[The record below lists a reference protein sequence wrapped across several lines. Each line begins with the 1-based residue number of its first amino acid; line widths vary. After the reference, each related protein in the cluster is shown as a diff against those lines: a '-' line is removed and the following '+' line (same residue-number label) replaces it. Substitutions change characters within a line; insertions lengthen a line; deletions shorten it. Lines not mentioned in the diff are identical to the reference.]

1 MIHNNQEKGLLGEK
15 LAAQYLQAHGYE
27 ILASR
32 YRTRNGE
39 ADLVARIQDTLVFVE
54 VKARTNTK
62 HGTPAEAVTAKKQK
76 NATMAAMAYLQQ
88 NGCMDALC
96 RFDVVEVF
104 LPGGQICH
112 ITNAFDACM

>member
-32 YRTRNGE
+32 YRTRYGE
-39 ADLVARIQDTLVFVE
+39 ADLVARIQDTLVFV
-54 VKARTNTK
+54 
-62 HGTPAEAVTAKKQK
+62 EAVTAKKQK

>member
-15 LAAQYLQAHGYE
+15 LAAQYLQVHGYE

-32 YRTRNGE
+32 YRTRYGE

-62 HGTPAEAVTAKKQK
+62 HGTPAEAVTAKKKK
-76 NATMAAMAYLQQ
+76 NATMAAM
-88 NGCMDALC
+88 G
-96 RFDVVEVF
+96 
-104 LPGGQICH
+104 
-112 ITNAFDACM
+112 

>member
-32 YRTRNGE
+32 YRTRYGE

-62 HGTPAEAVTAKKQK
+62 HGRSVPV
-76 NATMAAMAYLQQ
+76 
-88 NGCMDALC
+88 
-96 RFDVVEVF
+96 
-104 LPGGQICH
+104 
-112 ITNAFDACM
+112 